1 MAITVKKKKGE
12 SNDDMIS
19 KFRKLS
25 IEDNVS
31 VVEEAR
37 SRVAYISPSERK
49 QAKNK
54 LRKWRNQLR
63 RSNRNKF

>member
-1 MAITVKKKKGE
+1 MAITVKRKKGE
-12 SNDDMIS
+12 SNDELIA

-37 SRVAYISPSERK
+37 SRVAYVSPSERK
-49 QAKNK
+49 RAKNK
-54 LRKWRNQLR
+54 LLAWRNQLR
-63 RSNRNKF
+63 RQNNKRR

>member
-1 MAITVKKKKGE
+1 MAITVKRKKGE
-12 SNDDMIS
+12 SNDEIIA

-37 SRVAYISPSERK
+37 SRVAYVSPSERK
-49 QAKNK
+49 RAKNK
-54 LRKWRNQLR
+54 LLAWRNQLR
-63 RSNRNKF
+63 RQNNKRR